1 MSQYK
6 DNGKLNVV
14 VVGGGY
20 GAIVAR
26 KISASLDASTF
37 NLILINP
44 RPYRIHLVATAR
56 MLVSDQDKLEEKAF
70 IPYDKV
76 FHNGN
81 GTFVQASVTSVEK
94 EKTGGFVVLD
104 NGEKLPFY
112 VLVVATGSKWSGP
125 LDFPND
131 AEKVTA
137 WLAEHRRKFK
147 EAKNIVIA
155 GGGSLAIGRVS

>member
-1 MSQYK
+1 MSSQSSK
-6 DNGKLNVV
+6 GSKLNVV

-26 KISASLDASTF
+26 NISASLDTSSF
-37 NLILINP
+37 NLILVNP

-56 MLVSDQDKLEEKAF
+56 MLVSDRDKLEDKAL
-70 IPYDKV
+70 IPLDNI
-76 FHNGN
+76 FHNGK
-81 GTFVQASVTSVEK
+81 GTLVQASVTSVEK

-125 LDFPND
+125 VDFPSKPED
-131 AEKVTA
+131 VTK
-137 WLAEHRRKFK
+137 WISEQRKKFK
-147 EAKNIVIA
+147 DAKNIVIA
-155 GGGSLAIGRVS
+155 GGGSVGLGV